1 MSKRQHHRGKKRPK
15 SWHRGKGEARHWD
28 AQRDLPDLGTGADPT
43 SGQPTPLR
51 RNQPG
56 GRIHGDAI

>member
-1 MSKRQHHRGKKRPK
+1 VSRRQHHRGKKRLK
-15 SWHRGKGEARHWD
+15 GWHRGKGEARNWG
-28 AQRDLPDLGTGADPT
+28 RIDLPDLGTGADPT
-43 SGQPTPLR
+43 SGEPAPLR